1 MDFIYEH
8 LSSKGKQIL
17 CKKSWKTVLMNIN
30 ASKCLKHNG
39 GETTCP
45 FGLFVTFKGAPSMST
60 VFNFMLKCYSNIWPS
75 RVYYQKS
82 SKVMHE
88 FRSCE
93 LLLPWRL
100 KTNDLRNYLHE
111 VIKRYF
117 FASLFFFMNFAICR
131 LMTCLPLG
139 WKNDQVD
146 RKERIGCNCN
156 VRFVTMRKN
165 YTQLFFR
172 ERPWVFLTQWSKF
185 VIFIALKNCEIQRE
199 KESNEKVL
207 LDDPL

>member
-1 MDFIYEH
+1 MD
-8 LSSKGKQIL
+8 
-17 CKKSWKTVLMNIN
+17 IN
-30 ASKCLKHNG
+30 ASKCLKHIG
-39 GETTCP
+39 RETTCP

-100 KTNDLRNYLHE
+100 KTNDLRDYLHE

-156 VRFVTMRKN
+156 VRFVTMRKKLN
-165 YTQLFFR
+165 PTFSVRDLGFFLHR
-172 ERPWVFLTQWSKF
+172 GRNLSFLSHQNNAKLQKF
-185 VIFIALKNCEIQRE
+185 KNLMQDSYENSLEKHLNFHAKIILKF
-199 KESNEKVL
+199 
-207 LDDPL
+207 

>member
-100 KTNDLRNYLHE
+100 KTNDLRDYLHE

-165 YTQLFFR
+165 YTQLFFSVR
-172 ERPWVFLTQWSKF
+172 DLEFSLHSG
-185 VIFIALKNCEIQRE
+185 LN
-199 KESNEKVL
+199 S
-207 LDDPL
+207 